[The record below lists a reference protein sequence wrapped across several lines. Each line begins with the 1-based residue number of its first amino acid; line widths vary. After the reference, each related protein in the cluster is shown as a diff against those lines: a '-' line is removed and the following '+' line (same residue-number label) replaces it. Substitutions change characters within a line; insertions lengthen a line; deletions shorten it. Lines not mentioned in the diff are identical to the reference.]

1 MKQLVKVVD
10 LEDQIGPKIEPK
22 PERAEMAKDF
32 LNLPTWQFKLLFLIN
47 SKNKSNS
54 SC

>member
-32 LNLPTWQFKLLFLIN
+32 LNLPAYLAIQTVVLDK
-47 SKNKSNS
+47 SKKQK
-54 SC
+54 